1 MAENLGN
8 NLTGGYQTNEK
19 GEVIAPWEKEYKQ
32 PGKSDFA
39 KKIEQFEKEVP
50 ASKGGFTAFF
60 GQMLPQVTGLIATT
74 LLRNKSVSE
83 AYLASMYGTSFGS
96 GIENYDKHIKE
107 TGETPN
113 ANDRNLVGIGYG
125 AAEYLGEKVGL
136 DYFMPKGYGK
146 LTSGAINPIAAKEI
160 GKNVIENYAKLTK
173 QSAPM
178 ILKKIIAG
186 SQIEGGQEVATEGI
200 DIIIDKWVTGED
212 VTGEDVKSRL
222 FDAYKGGVFMSAGVM
237 PFAHISQNVST
248 TQRRRQQGEV
258 TIGIDEKGLP
268 LEIIKTENGIIGI
281 RPNGDEIGN
290 ISEQTIKNSA
300 TFKTEDFEKT
310 MSSLKKGSDVLSED
324 WKDESI
330 KQNLLNSQTEG
341 QIIVNDVPKRVQAKK
356 EFEQAS
362 ASFNDIP
369 NANYTEAVTN
379 LLSTYTDPKEII
391 TNFNKISSEIGV
403 EGKEY
408 ETALKFLSS
417 SVKVNSLNKAK
428 QAEIQKGIDDF
439 QDDKGNVT
447 SAEIE
452 GEKYYIKNSA
462 DLGQPGRIIFAKN
475 QKGEVKPFNA
485 SLVKNWST
493 LTPDQI
499 TQTAQQKEAEE
510 DNQFNASQEVSA
522 AASQVGIEPN
532 KSVKT
537 PNGIAKVV
545 SVNNDGTVTVVNQK
559 GLQDEFSIDE
569 VEAYKTEEQKQAEKE
584 ALTQQQENEKIQ
596 LQQQEDTAKQ
606 EAKIQQQA
614 IEQQSTETTPE
625 QPSIPKDKDGNPDYD
640 AMDPEV
646 FFNEYAKE
654 FSEEEAK
661 AEIQD
666 MQRAIIEDIKKK
678 TTKKSKATSAN
689 ERAAI
694 AREIKSLN
702 TRLDNING
710 VLQKDRSKTD
720 LGSDTK
726 WIAKNSSNPD
736 EIVSA
741 YEQEKSNAPV
751 NNLKEWQKFI
761 TGVKFNPDSF
771 NRFGDKNNITSTLA
785 KTWLNSDGH
794 DIDQFIRDN
803 FEDVPGFEDVT
814 EQDVIDFITENPTGQ
829 LRKTTDTQNELRK
842 RYREITGVSIDNHKF
857 DNETLPTQAK
867 LESFLTENNL
877 NDSWFTTEDLQSLVT
892 ENKDKLNENDYNEFT
907 DYLSRELTTK
917 QSELDE
923 WDFDDAEPSI
933 QTETSA
939 SEDSDSKKLSSTKE
953 GEPIEFSQSSLLNEA
968 TPEVKSTEGDA
979 SIVDVENIKEQLA
992 KLDNKRQELLIK
1004 VEPLVELKKKL
1015 YSNVDIESPK
1025 SEDEKQLEKQ
1035 IASIF
1040 SEIQSIILEKRKIVK
1055 QKNENKQSESEPNFR
1070 VQDKSEAQQ
1079 TIEYLQSIDK
1089 SKRNV
1094 IYLGKSDIIQYLED
1108 NRRKYSRNTIDQV
1121 KNANFS
1127 AFYLRDE
1134 IFINSDKVK
1143 TKEDVVTN
1151 WIHERVH
1158 AQTKETLNNEEL
1170 SLLYD
1175 QIGLREIQRII
1186 PHLYWL
1192 ETPNIQADEYISF
1205 ASEKLLA
1212 NGKLDDKIPSDIQNI
1227 ILNIV
1232 NNITS
1237 INNLTNGKNNLDNFQ
1252 QGIEG
1257 RNAYVGDSDRRGTEQ
1272 DRTDSEGNGVGSGT
1286 RLQPDEKGSKV
1297 TFSDQANIDLK
1308 DRHNAIASITK
1319 IGTEL
1324 NIPVN
1329 VVNSSE
1335 LTSDNGQTALT
1346 DNGTVTIVSD
1356 RVKSVSEVIKALVKE
1371 VAGEKGIREILA
1383 NADPN
1388 SIVGKQ
1394 LAKYDELSPE
1404 ELQSDKLAQVIRKA
1418 FRFTSGQFSQSDL
1431 FNIIN
1436 EQRERMTEGH
1446 KTNTETSETN
1456 IENDRTTVNEPKN
1469 TYKTKEGQEIQ
1480 YTLTFG
1486 DDNKSTTNDLQ
1497 QDENRQQNPSLRRL
1511 KEGEMASVEMKY
1523 TLDKNYIFD
1532 GRNKIESAEDI
1543 AYLFRQLEN
1552 KSVEN
1557 MFACLVDEN
1566 QKPTII
1572 HISMG
1577 GRAGTVID
1585 FGVLADAVSRF
1596 SPKKVYLIHNHP
1608 SGNLVAS
1615 DADIQIHTKAKDAF
1629 GEDLIGEHVII
1640 NTTSGKYASFNH
1652 KYDYDT
1658 NSRPKTV
1665 ETPQNYKVL
1674 KFDKQVFKDITEPFK
1689 VTGSKSVAKFIS
1701 AQRFSSGDKLSVL
1714 ILARNNDIKAYLH
1727 LPSVDFS
1734 SKESVLGLK
1743 TELQAYAGR
1752 FGGHSLILS
1761 GNTFNIK
1768 DPNESRRN
1776 IRYLKALLKSSDI
1789 SLLDLVEV
1797 ESDLKWVSMADEDLM
1812 EPKEGYGEARFK
1824 LIGNPRKDFPKV
1836 RGGWTKDKI
1845 IRELKEIKKSGSNYG
1860 KYSLLK
1866 GIASYEN
1873 AQNLRDHLFYHGT
1886 GSGISGGLYPSITM
1900 SERDAE
1906 RYGGGGYGQRYFAV
1920 SVSKSKAKASM
1931 FSGMSR
1937 SVSVYPVLLNQEAKV
1952 IDRPDIQDSAELED
1966 EIEQLWD
1973 NGVDA
1978 VRLGNWDDPASEQE
1992 LAVLNPYAIS
2002 TWSDSQSEQVFGGSV
2017 KNFKEKTG

>member
-1 MAENLGN
+1 M
-8 NLTGGYQTNEK
+8 
-19 GEVIAPWEKEYKQ
+19 I
-32 PGKSDFA
+32 S
-39 KKIEQFEKEVP
+39 
-50 ASKGGFTAFF
+50 
-60 GQMLPQVTGLIATT
+60 LPRI
-74 LLRNKSVSE
+74 
-83 AYLASMYGTSFGS
+83 
-96 GIENYDKHIKE
+96 
-107 TGETPN
+107 
-113 ANDRNLVGIGYG
+113 
-125 AAEYLGEKVGL
+125 
-136 DYFMPKGYGK
+136 
-146 LTSGAINPIAAKEI
+146 
-160 GKNVIENYAKLTK
+160 
-173 QSAPM
+173 
-178 ILKKIIAG
+178 
-186 SQIEGGQEVATEGI
+186 
-200 DIIIDKWVTGED
+200 
-212 VTGEDVKSRL
+212 
-222 FDAYKGGVFMSAGVM
+222 
-237 PFAHISQNVST
+237 
-248 TQRRRQQGEV
+248 QQ
-258 TIGIDEKGLP
+258 
-268 LEIIKTENGIIGI
+268 
-281 RPNGDEIGN
+281 
-290 ISEQTIKNSA
+290 
-300 TFKTEDFEKT
+300 
-310 MSSLKKGSDVLSED
+310 
-324 WKDESI
+324 
-330 KQNLLNSQTEG
+330 
-341 QIIVNDVPKRVQAKK
+341 
-356 EFEQAS
+356 
-362 ASFNDIP
+362 
-369 NANYTEAVTN
+369 
-379 LLSTYTDPKEII
+379 
-391 TNFNKISSEIGV
+391 
-403 EGKEY
+403 
-408 ETALKFLSS
+408 
-417 SVKVNSLNKAK
+417 VNS
-428 QAEIQKGIDDF
+428 E
-439 QDDKGNVT
+439 
-447 SAEIE
+447 
-452 GEKYYIKNSA
+452 
-462 DLGQPGRIIFAKN
+462 
-475 QKGEVKPFNA
+475 
-485 SLVKNWST
+485 
-493 LTPDQI
+493 
-499 TQTAQQKEAEE
+499 
-510 DNQFNASQEVSA
+510 
-522 AASQVGIEPN
+522 
-532 KSVKT
+532 
-537 PNGIAKVV
+537 
-545 SVNNDGTVTVVNQK
+545 
-559 GLQDEFSIDE
+559 
-569 VEAYKTEEQKQAEKE
+569 
-584 ALTQQQENEKIQ
+584 
-596 LQQQEDTAKQ
+596 
-606 EAKIQQQA
+606 
-614 IEQQSTETTPE
+614 
-625 QPSIPKDKDGNPDYD
+625 
-640 AMDPEV
+640 
-646 FFNEYAKE
+646 
-654 FSEEEAK
+654 
-661 AEIQD
+661 
-666 MQRAIIEDIKKK
+666 
-678 TTKKSKATSAN
+678 
-689 ERAAI
+689 
-694 AREIKSLN
+694 
-702 TRLDNING
+702 
-710 VLQKDRSKTD
+710 
-720 LGSDTK
+720 
-726 WIAKNSSNPD
+726 
-736 EIVSA
+736 
-741 YEQEKSNAPV
+741 
-751 NNLKEWQKFI
+751 
-761 TGVKFNPDSF
+761 
-771 NRFGDKNNITSTLA
+771 
-785 KTWLNSDGH
+785 
-794 DIDQFIRDN
+794 
-803 FEDVPGFEDVT
+803 
-814 EQDVIDFITENPTGQ
+814 
-829 LRKTTDTQNELRK
+829 KTTDTQNELRK
-842 RYREITGVSIDNHKF
+842 RYRETTGLSIDNHKF

-923 WDFDDAEPSI
+923 WDFDDAESSI
-933 QTETSA
+933 QTEISA

-968 TPEVKSTEGDA
+968 TPGVKSTEGDA

-1055 QKNENKQSESEPNFR
+1055 QKNENVSQRLSETPVNTGGTTKGGKTLLQKNENKQSESEPNFR

-1108 NRRKYSRNTIDQV
+1108 NRHKYSRKTIDQV

-1143 TKEDVVTN
+1143 TKEDVDTN

-1257 RNAYVGDSDRRGTEQ
+1257 RNAYVGDSDRRGTKQ

-1436 EQRERMTEGH
+1436 EQRDRMAEGQ
-1446 KTNTETSETN
+1446 KTNIETSETN
-1456 IENDRTTVNEPKN
+1456 IKNDRTTVNEPKN

-1480 YTLTFG
+1480 YTLTF
-1486 DDNKSTTNDLQ
+1486 DNNKSTTNDLQ

-1674 KFDKQVFKDITEPFK
+1674 KFDKQVFKDTTEPFK

-1824 LIGNPRKDFPKV
+1824 LIGNPRKYFPKV
-1836 RGGWTKDKI
+1836 RGGWTKGKI

-1860 KYSLLK
+1860 KFSLLK

-1978 VRLGNWDDPASEQE
+1978 VRLGNWDDPMSEQE
-1992 LAVLNPYAIS
+1992 LAVLNPNAIS
-2002 TWSDSQSEQVFGGSV
+2002 TWSDAQSEQVFGGSV
-2017 KNFKEKTG
+2017 KNFKEKTDKELEQIIDQSKEAIIKMAQWSEENKLNLGDFPEWVDGVTSEQLAERKQSMAERKRIREEYQRLKEQQQREVSKDIRFRILGETGASNLDKAEEATTRLDNLAIAREMEKGKSIENARLKFFDDIPDELKNDARIVNRGEDANGESMKRIQSNPRAKSAWADYIRAQEHMTEWNSLSEKEQNRRIRLTTGWEKGVDGKWRYETPDGKLLGQALKDTKDGYGSSFEAKLSQVIDDDKLFQSYPELKTIKVEFKSGKTEGSYNDSEKKITVSSSAEDKLSVLIHEIQHAIQDIEGFAKGGNEEMFSKSRNNISRLFKDITTVFDQLGYEKWILDGGEVDNTPNRNFNGMYSFAETQNESKKNKMISKLNEANKVINENKSIFGKYNIYENIKDQELYRRLAGEVEARNVQTRMNMSPEERRNALLSETEDVAGKIRLF